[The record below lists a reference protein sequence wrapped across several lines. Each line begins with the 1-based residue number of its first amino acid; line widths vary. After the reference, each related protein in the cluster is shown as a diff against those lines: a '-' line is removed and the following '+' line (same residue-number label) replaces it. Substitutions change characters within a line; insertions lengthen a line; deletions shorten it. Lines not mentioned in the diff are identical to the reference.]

1 LTISSLGGDEEAPAE
16 VKLGRGGDWLT
27 LGFMPDASRHFIDG
41 QQGDDR
47 IAISGATVDLADAI
61 ANFET
66 LSLVEAS
73 GLYDVEGVG
82 LDTIEL
88 GSIIDDISFA
98 GLAAGASINISETT
112 SRSLTVEIVGADAG
126 TSDALE
132 LRMHLGADLGASEA
146 GFSAENLSRL
156 TVEVTSD
163 GAVLHLTELGAA
175 DDAVTLEITGGHH
188 LTLKGTDGMATYIA
202 NLSVIDGSIDLSS
215 LAGYSDAFLS
225 TGATISGGAK
235 ADVLVG
241 GDGADT
247 ITTGDGNNTVLGSL
261 GADEITLGAGADTLV
276 FTAQA
281 QSSNDAARDTIEG
294 FDTDEDVIDLAALA
308 NPVEFQGTV
317 ASLAAGEATL
327 STSWAGAF
335 FNSADSALYID
346 IDRDMDIDTSDM
358 RIVLTGVGSLTS
370 WNIDG

>member
-41 QQGDDR
+41 EQGDDR
-47 IAISGATVDLADAI
+47 IALSGAAVDLNDAI

-73 GLYDVEGVG
+73 GFYDVEGIG

-88 GSIIDDISFA
+88 GSIVDDIGFA
-98 GLAAGASINISETT
+98 GLAAGASISFVETT
-112 SRSLTVEIVGADAG
+112 SRSLTVEVVGADAA
-126 TSDALE
+126 TSDALI
-132 LRMHLGADLGASEA
+132 LRMHLGADLGASGA
-146 GFSAENLSRL
+146 GFSAENLSKL
-156 TVEVTSD
+156 TVEATSD
-163 GAVLHLTELGAA
+163 GAVLYLTALGAA
-175 DDAVTLEITGGHH
+175 TDAATLEITGGHH
-188 LTLKGTDGMATYIA
+188 VTLRGTEGMATYVA

-215 LAGYSDAFLS
+215 LAGYSNVFLS

-235 ADVLVG
+235 GDVLAG

-261 GADEITLGAGADTLV
+261 GADEITLGTGADTLI
-276 FTAQA
+276 FTDQA
-281 QSSNDAARDTIEG
+281 QSSNDAAHDTIEG
-294 FDTDEDVIDLAALA
+294 FDTDEDVIDLAAPT
-308 NPVEFQGTV
+308 NSVEFQGTV

-327 STSWAGAF
+327 STNWSGAF